1 VQLLGSIVS
10 PFSILKG
17 ADKLLSRVAELLQYL
32 CVYFGDVSSAFVC
45 HVLIRSFDFYS
56 VDFLRVPYILNTS
69 PLLDM

>member
-32 CVYFGDVSSAFVC
+32 CVFFVM
-45 HVLIRSFDFYS
+45 LAQ
-56 VDFLRVPYILNTS
+56 
-69 PLLDM
+69 LLFVMFS